1 MDHPL
6 HRTGA
11 GAVLLLATGKM
22 LERHI
27 IEVKLA
33 LAGDA
38 EYWASG
44 DLNSQLLLAALHF
57 PVSSKWDRLAAAN
70 VSSSIVE

>member
-1 MDHPL
+1 MGDPL

-11 GAVLLLATGKM
+11 GAVLLLAMGKM

-44 DLNSQLLLAALHF
+44 DLESRCWLHF
-57 PVSSKWDRLAAAN
+57 PVSSKWDRLAASN

>member
-1 MDHPL
+1 
-6 HRTGA
+6 
-11 GAVLLLATGKM
+11 M

>member
-1 MDHPL
+1 VGDPL

-11 GAVLLLATGKM
+11 GAVLLLAMGKM

-27 IEVKLA
+27 IEVQLT

-38 EYWASG
+38 EYWAFGRSG
-44 DLNSQLLLAALHF
+44 KSMLLAAGCISLF
-57 PVSSKWDRLAAAN
+57 PPSGIGSRLLM
-70 VSSSIVE
+70 SRRQ

>member
-1 MDHPL
+1 VGDPL

-11 GAVLLLATGKM
+11 GAVLLLAMGKM

-27 IEVKLA
+27 IEVQLT

-44 DLNSQLLLAALHF
+44 DLESRCCWLLAAF
-57 PVSSKWDRLAAAN
+57 PCFLQVG
-70 VSSSIVE
+70 